1 MAIRE
6 EIRFSGR
13 DDTRQAMRSLQ
24 RGLSDVD
31 RRVADLTRNLV
42 GIGTAVAAGLGL
54 AVRASVKLADEIA
67 KTAKVVGVS
76 AEALQELRFAAE
88 QTGVEARG
96 LDDSMRRL
104 GRRVGEFVNSGAGP
118 APQRAAFAAQL
129 FGDDFGPKL
138 VPLLNQGRD
147 GIEQYRQQ
155 ARELGLVIRGDLLEN
170 AEELADKM
178 NILNTALRAQFS
190 SVVLEN
196 ADSIRA
202 LTQSLTEL
210 IPPLINGTLRLLE
223 FIGAINQVPITVLEE
238 NIAVIGQD
246 LREIDARIE
255 SSTGRTRAALL
266 RSKER
271 LIDDLREAE
280 DELKAAVARRDAAL
294 VTPTIAP
301 AVPTSV
307 TTGGGGDSP
316 SNEITIE
323 VSTATQD
330 AIIAWRDAHEIILED
345 GEETYNELSTFAEQ
359 AARNMQD
366 ALATFLFDPF
376 AEGLD
381 GMLKGFINTLR
392 RMAAEIASQEILR
405 SLFGGFAG
413 GDGLLG
419 AFGNAVAGGRAMGGP
434 VFGGRSYLVGENGPE
449 IVRMGGS
456 GYVTPNHQMGGGVT
470 VQIDARGSDN
480 PEKLLQ
486 LIPVIKNSIKS
497 EIYSERRRGI
507 GG

>member
-1 MAIRE
+1 LA
-6 EIRFSGR
+6 
-13 DDTRQAMRSLQ
+13 
-24 RGLSDVD
+24 
-31 RRVADLTRNLV
+31 
-42 GIGTAVAAGLGL
+42 GIGTAAAASLGL
-54 AVRASVKLADEIA
+54 VIKKSVDLADEIA

-118 APQRAAFAAQL
+118 AQKAIEALGLEVRDAGGNVRSTEEIFFDLVDALQGVQSDAQRAAFAAQL

-280 DELKAAVARRDAAL
+280 DELKAAVARRNSVL

-307 TTGGGGDSP
+307 TTNSNGESAA
-316 SNEITIE
+316 NEITIE

-330 AIIAWRDAHEIILED
+330 AIIAWREAHEIILED

-359 AARNMQD
+359 SARNMQD
-366 ALATFLFDPF
+366 ALANFLFDPF
-376 AEGLD
+376 SDGLD
-381 GMLKGFINTLR
+381 GMLKGFINTMR

-419 AFGNAVAGGRAMGGP
+419 AFGDAVAGKRAMGGP